1 MSANVFGSR
10 DERKV
15 EEEEEM
21 ALKQKKIRKN
31 LGKDVLKSLL
41 EKEKNFLYQSDSS
54 CDPHRPSVS
63 ALTLTAY
70 V

>member
-21 ALKQKKIRKN
+21 AVKQKTIRKN
-31 LGKDVLKSLL
+31 LGKEWWVD
-41 EKEKNFLYQSDSS
+41 N
-54 CDPHRPSVS
+54 PRPN
-63 ALTLTAY
+63 
-70 V
+70 